1 MRFVV
6 ETPGTRLSF
15 DQGILIVENQQ
26 EQKITEI
33 PFLHI
38 TSLHIHPKVRIST
51 DVMLYCI
58 QSGIPIFLEDNIQT
72 KGLIW
77 SPNYGSISII
87 RKKQTLL
94 SFSSL
99 KWTIIKK
106 AISRKNQE
114 RIAHI
119 RRLTRK
125 QEILSKIEQIK
136 TFDQKLQQ
144 AQTPETIRSAE
155 ALAGKTF
162 FEIYAM
168 ILPKNFNFQTR
179 NYPNAKD
186 PVNILLNYGYG
197 VLYNEVTKS
206 LIQSGLDPY
215 IGFFHR
221 DQYNRPAFTYDM
233 VEPYRPWIEFQ
244 NIKFLKS
251 LSGNEKILNPQN
263 RLHTEIRKKY
273 LQHLFTFLDKTSI
286 KWNQKHTTP
295 RNHIRRDMQA
305 IATYIKNIN
314 HETLFNTLRHQ

>member
-15 DQGILIVENQQ
+15 DQGILVVENQQ

-38 TSLHIHPKVRIST
+38 TSLHIHPQVRISS

-58 QSGIPIFLEDNIQT
+58 QSGIPIFLEDDIQT

-99 KWTIIKK
+99 RWDIIKK
-106 AISRKNQE
+106 AISRKNLE
-114 RIAHI
+114 RISHI
-119 RRLTRK
+119 RRITRK
-125 QEILSKIEQIK
+125 QEILSKTEQIK
-136 TFDQKLQQ
+136 TYNEKMLQ
-144 AQTPETIRSAE
+144 AKTPENIRSAE
-155 ALAGKTF
+155 ALAGKIF

-168 ILPKNFNFQTR
+168 LLPDNYHFQTR
-179 NYPNAKD
+179 NYPRAND
-186 PVNILLNYGYG
+186 PVNVLLNYGYG
-197 VLYNEVTKS
+197 ILYNEVTKS

-221 DQYNRPAFTYDM
+221 DQYNRPSFTYDM
-233 VEPYRPWIEFQ
+233 VEPYRPWVEFQ
-244 NIKFLKS
+244 NLNFLKKIPPK
-251 LSGNEKILNPQN
+251 EKILGSDK
-263 RLHTEIRKKY
+263 RLLSPIRKKY
-273 LQHLFTFLDKTSI
+273 LEHIFTFMDKTSI
-286 KWNQKHTTP
+286 RWNQKQTTP
-295 RNHIRRDMQA
+295 RNHIKQDMQT

-314 HETLFNTLRHQ
+314 DETLFNTLRHH